1 MKNLIIYYSYTGNTK
16 KIANI
21 IKDKL
26 PNSDIAEIKTKIP
39 YSSDYNSVVSQG
51 KKEVKKGF
59 MPEILPIDI
68 DINSYE
74 NIIIGSPVWW
84 YTFAPAIL
92 TFLNNYNL
100 SGKKIY
106 PFITNGGWIGHTFDD
121 IKNLCRNSE
130 MKEGINIYF
139 NNSKLITDI
148 QSIYDWIEKIK

>member
-84 YTFAPAIL
+84 YTFAPAVL

-121 IKNLCRNSE
+121 IKNLCKNSE
-130 MKEGINIYF
+130 MKEGINIYI
-139 NNSKLITDI
+139 NKSKHITNI

>member
-68 DINSYE
+68 DINNYE

-84 YTFAPAIL
+84 YTFAPAVL

-121 IKNLCRNSE
+121 IKNLCRSSE